1 MNDIVI
7 NKIQSI
13 QRCVQRAREEYQS
26 DPDGFD
32 ANYSKQD
39 AAVLNILRACEQAID
54 LANHI
59 IKVHKMGIPSSSAE
73 SFDLLRQK
81 YVIDS
86 ALSEKLKKMIHF
98 RNTIIHQYQKM
109 DVEVVK
115 SVIHSDLDD
124 LIQFGDRIMEFIN
137 GPAS

>member
-13 QRCVQRAREEYQS
+13 QRCIQRAREEYQS
-26 DPDGFD
+26 DPDDFGT
-32 ANYSKQD
+32 NYSRQD
-39 AAVLNILRACEQAID
+39 AAVLNVLRACEQTID
-54 LANHI
+54 LANHV
-59 IKVHKMGIPSSSAE
+59 IKTHKMGIPASSAE

-81 YVIDS
+81 VVIDTG
-86 ALSEKLKKMIHF
+86 LSEKLQRMIRF

-109 DVEVVK
+109 DVEIVK
-115 SVIHSDLDD
+115 SVILTGLDD
-124 LIQFGDRIMEFIN
+124 LIQFGDRIMEFTH